1 MCIFIYRFVS
11 RSAFAQQDWVWEA
24 LGLSTGYSR
33 TTADFVQLQ
42 LSVDLPAPASPA
54 PPDGHQGNHQ
64 LTVHQPLFGA
74 AFGHPANHVL
84 LDAPTARADGR
95 KEVCATLSIARPPQ
109 TLFDQVLYSRSADA
123 KVTYLTEFELNRA
136 QAEGD
141 QPIILQNE
149 RLNALKQQPQQQK
162 KKSTYITDGGH
173 TTDSSSSS
181 EKAATPIVTHK
192 RTPVEEQHY
201 QRLTQQRSVE
211 ALTSY

>member
-1 MCIFIYRFVS
+1 M
-11 RSAFAQQDWVWEA
+11 
-24 LGLSTGYSR
+24 
-33 TTADFVQLQ
+33 
-42 LSVDLPAPASPA
+42 LPIAPRRP
-54 PPDGHQGNHQ
+54 
-64 LTVHQPLFGA
+64 
-74 AFGHPANHVL
+74 
-84 LDAPTARADGR
+84 R
-95 KEVCATLSIARPPQ
+95 K
-109 TLFDQVLYSRSADA
+109 TLFDKVLYFRSADA

-149 RLNALKQQPQQQK
+149 RLNALKQQPQQQQK

-201 QRLTQQRSVE
+201 QRLTQQRSVVV
-211 ALTSY
+211 ALTNS